1 MDRKSYRAKSM
12 KDLIKWIEGQI
23 WKQ

>member
-1 MDRKSYRAKSM
+1 LDRKSYRAKSM
-12 KDLIKWIEGQI
+12 KDLIEWIEGQI